1 MGKGEQPSRDLGGGS
16 VEFFGGDFYGFPGFL
31 GFLGSSWSHLPPPVV
46 LLDDDD
52 GPLLLPSH
60 LQLGDVRLVLP
71 PLPVCRDNDLRVS
84 QLHPVLS
91 GVPPD
96 EDNENG
102 DNAMVGSR

>member
-1 MGKGEQPSRDLGGGS
+1 MLSFL
-16 VEFFGGDFYGFPGFL
+16 GGDFYGFLGSL

-71 PLPVCRDNDLRVS
+71 PENDGDDENDDDDNYGD
-84 QLHPVLS
+84 
-91 GVPPD
+91 
-96 EDNENG
+96 DNC
-102 DNAMVGSR
+102 

>member
-1 MGKGEQPSRDLGGGS
+1 MWARERSQRETWVKAIGR
-16 VEFFGGDFYGFPGFL
+16 GFEKC
-31 GFLGSSWSHLPPPVV
+31 SDLPPPVV
-46 LLDDDD
+46 LLHNHN
-52 GPLLLPSH
+52 GPLLFSTH

-71 PLPVCRDNDLRVS
+71 PLPVRRDNDLRVS